1 MDKKK
6 NHIENNLEEEIER
19 PVIGIKKEISDDE
32 LNDQLYKFI
41 NSDNEEQAE
50 IFQSDEAEEISQTND
65 FINREKDSYIKI
77 DQEFNRFLHNF
88 VDIEEKKENQKL
100 DLKDQFFWFIMIGF
114 FALMLTPLI
123 IAIAGRNMS
132 NIAMIVSLVTAL
144 IELVSAII
152 VLPKIIAEYLFNK
165 EEDSNMVQII
175 RNMQEYNEKKHEYI
189 EKKQKDDISC

>member
-1 MDKKK
+1 MDKEK

>member
-1 MDKKK
+1 MDKEK

-41 NSDNEEQAE
+41 NSD
-50 IFQSDEAEEISQTND
+50 
-65 FINREKDSYIKI
+65 
-77 DQEFNRFLHNF
+77 
-88 VDIEEKKENQKL
+88 
-100 DLKDQFFWFIMIGF
+100 
-114 FALMLTPLI
+114 
-123 IAIAGRNMS
+123 
-132 NIAMIVSLVTAL
+132 
-144 IELVSAII
+144 
-152 VLPKIIAEYLFNK
+152 K